1 MNQTL
6 STFLKI
12 GVTALCIGILLFGVA
27 FTMTDK
33 EAGQYE
39 ALIDDV
45 TNDVPTTSTITP

>member
-27 FTMTDK
+27 FKMTDK
-33 EAGQYE
+33 ESGEYE
-39 ALIDDV
+39 AKIDAV
-45 TNDVPTTSTITP
+45 TNDVPTTSSVTP